1 MVVVVLIL
9 GSFMAI
15 HIWIG
20 QSVKENIKLAKEQY
34 NEQTEEALILYM
46 LDESKPAEDRTH
58 DAIWTLGQIRSNKAL
73 PILQELYINDPK
85 GESCYGKHDSVLCQ
99 YEIHKAIVAIEKNWW
114 FSHPKLAK
122 AE

>member
-9 GSFMAI
+9 TSFMAI

-20 QSVKENIKLAKEQY
+20 QSLRENIKLAKEQY
-34 NEQTEEALILYM
+34 NEQTEEALISYM
-46 LDESKPAEDRTH
+46 LDESKPTKDRTH
-58 DAIWTLGQIRSNKAL
+58 DAIWTLGQITD
-73 PILQELYINDPK
+73 DPK
-85 GESCYGKHDSVLCQ
+85 GETCYGKHDSVLCQ

-114 FSHPKLAK
+114 FSHPRLAK